1 MKNTWLLL
9 AFSLLLT
16 SCSKQNELAPLVTAQ
31 QEKIKIDVKELVWQS
46 GFDTVNM
53 RQFGDTILVN
63 TDIALSEE
71 RLRFDYEM
79 GTYPRQAVIYPQVI
93 LNDKDIKIYIS
104 PNFSLYDRIIIQSA
118 LNEFLSVNLNPYL
131 GFNSITYVTNSNN
144 ADAKVL
150 DYVANSSNE
159 CGYAAF
165 PTLQKSLPLPLGI
178 RWYIGEYMYINTSL
192 FAILNDLQKK
202 QLIAHEFGH
211 QLGIRHTNWR
221 GLGELKND
229 NYNGTT
235 IGAFTVTGTNNTSN
249 NPDPLSVFNG
259 NSCGVS
265 WTGFT
270 QWDKMTIQAVIDN
283 GFIGGIDPF

>member
-159 CGYAAF
+159 CGYAY
-165 PTLQKSLPLPLGI
+165 PP
-178 RWYIGEYMYINTSL
+178 
-192 FAILNDLQKK
+192 D
-202 QLIAHEFGH
+202 QLH
-211 QLGIRHTNWR
+211 
-221 GLGELKND
+221 
-229 NYNGTT
+229 
-235 IGAFTVTGTNNTSN
+235 V
-249 NPDPLSVFNG
+249 
-259 NSCGVS
+259 
-265 WTGFT
+265 
-270 QWDKMTIQAVIDN
+270 
-283 GFIGGIDPF
+283 